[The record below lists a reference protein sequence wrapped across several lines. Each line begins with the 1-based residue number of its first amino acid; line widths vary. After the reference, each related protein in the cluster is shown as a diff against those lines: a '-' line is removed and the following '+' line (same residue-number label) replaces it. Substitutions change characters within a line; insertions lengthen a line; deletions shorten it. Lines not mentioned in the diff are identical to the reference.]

1 MTPNKD
7 RPPAIFLIEED
18 DETRTFLRQNLKR
31 QGYKVLLAIDEE
43 DALDRADGGCLRADL
58 ILVNLTGKPA
68 DEGLRV
74 GRAVRERAS
83 LDGATPLVVSPERYD
98 KDVEGTDVNVA
109 GNDWITYPD
118 DSDQLSRLLRRL
130 LTRHDDT
137 ADQAA

>member
-1 MTPNKD
+1 MSPDKD
-7 RPPAIFLIEED
+7 GRPVIFLIEED
-18 DETRTFLRQNLKR
+18 EETRAVLRQNLKR

-58 ILVNLTGKPA
+58 ILVNLVGRPA
-68 DEGLRV
+68 AEGLRV
-74 GRAVRERAS
+74 GRAVRERAR
-83 LDGATPLVVSPERYD
+83 LDGATPLVVRPERYD
-98 KDVEGTDVNVA
+98 HDLEGTDVNVA

-130 LTRHDDT
+130 LTGRDDT